1 LFAVIVFSWLLQRS
15 GFDAAFAFAGRVL
28 IGIAVAAIA
37 IAGVWIPLRVLR
49 KEDGA
54 RVFERK
60 LPQQQGRLSTYLD
73 TRRVAHARSPLVE
86 LLAEDAVDV
95 AKRTPVDA
103 VVPAHKIRLNA
114 IAALLALCALGALL
128 TGAPRGWSYT
138 GRHLLFGAELPRE
151 IVPVRKILVR
161 PGDVTVRRNS
171 DLAIQATVEGFD
183 PSQATIFV
191 RFADQGQ
198 WERAPMQAGQ
208 AGTFEF
214 RLYALRSPLTYY
226 VDADGTRSPAHRVAL
241 ADLPGIE
248 RVRLTYDYP
257 DWTGLASEVDEESRD
272 IRAVSGTK
280 VSIEIESDGPLEE
293 PLLVHDGRSETLAA
307 N

>member
-1 LFAVIVFSWLLQRS
+1 MACGEHRSAGVGFTPTRPELSRPVAGTTAEAAAHRDAGRRVERNVRAALARAAVAVDCRAAVARGGVDGESIFGRSPRGCTMNAIERLDAYLDALRRRLRTHIYVRGTVLVAGAVLFAVIVFSWLLQRS

-128 TGAPRGWSYT
+128 TVAPREWSYT

-161 PGDVTVRRNS
+161 PGD
-171 DLAIQATVEGFD
+171 
-183 PSQATIFV
+183 
-191 RFADQGQ
+191 
-198 WERAPMQAGQ
+198 
-208 AGTFEF
+208 
-214 RLYALRSPLTYY
+214 
-226 VDADGTRSPAHRVAL
+226 
-241 ADLPGIE
+241 
-248 RVRLTYDYP
+248 
-257 DWTGLASEVDEESRD
+257 
-272 IRAVSGTK
+272 
-280 VSIEIESDGPLEE
+280 
-293 PLLVHDGRSETLAA
+293 
-307 N
+307 